1 MENDPG
7 GVGHCGVAD
16 GLVMGGSAVQALGV
30 NLDVLDGGTGAD
42 AEVLAVFGEGD
53 VDVNGVEALI
63 EAGDIEEG
71 EAEEIFQVV
80 LYARRVE

>member
-1 MENDPG
+1 
-7 GVGHCGVAD
+7 
-16 GLVMGGSAVQALGV
+16 MGGSAVQALGV

-80 LYARRVE
+80 LYALRVE